1 MQAKPDIISRRA
13 TLFNNGQQGGKQ
25 ETSSKNFPASAVE
38 VTVRKL
44 LPPMKVPAQ
53 ATGVRIQRRR

>member
-25 ETSSKNFPASAVE
+25 ETPSKLA
-38 VTVRKL
+38 K
-44 LPPMKVPAQ
+44 Q
-53 ATGVRIQRRR
+53 IW